1 MRMMRELGCDYLIL
15 GQHFLESEQTGPYT
29 GSPTD
34 DESRIRAYV
43 DTVIEGMRTGSYLYL
58 AHPDLMNYCGM
69 DSVYDWEMTRLCK
82 AMKEMDIPGLTPVPD
97 VSASASE
104 DFAVIAE
111 VQTPNIDKIL
121 RWYEKMKN
129 VEYFVEE
136 KFIGKDL
143 QDLPL
148 PSVLGL
154 YSKDKI
160 YEFYLQ

>member
-1 MRMMRELGCDYLIL
+1 MLLCDGELQQICAAYDKMNLTEVKSLREHY
-15 GQHFLESEQTGPYT
+15 ES
-29 GSPTD
+29 
-34 DESRIRAYV
+34 
-43 DTVIEGMRTGSYLYL
+43 DTV
-58 AHPDLMNYCGM
+58 
-69 DSVYDWEMTRLCK
+69 
-82 AMKEMDIPGLTPVPD
+82 
-97 VSASASE
+97 
-104 DFAVIAE
+104 
-111 VQTPNIDKIL
+111 
-121 RWYEKMKN
+121 EKMKN